1 MIRHIVNLIPQ
12 RIREGYE
19 RFVEEM
25 RNNLQGWRG
34 QSLFFHKK
42 IINFLRELQQMP
54 NFNYNQLLTNQ
65 NFLEYL
71 YATLA
76 TWGIHSMRR
85 PFMINFEEFS
95 QRLQGIAENLDIIRN
110 ITLENVEEIGN
121 HQQDILNLFN
131 GIRITTANTILVAN
145 SKLLHH
151 LHPDLFPPVDRQYIF
166 RYFYVP
172 NINAKNININPRE
185 KEPIYFWEILMEYS
199 QFYQR
204 NRNLVDEIMNENQ
217 TGTETSV
224 PKVIDNLVIGLV
236 CLEKEN

>member
-1 MIRHIVNLIPQ
+1 MIRHIVNLTPQ
-12 RIREGYE
+12 QIEKGYE

-34 QSLFFHKK
+34 PSLFFHKRT
-42 IINFLRELQQMP
+42 INFLRELQQMP
-54 NFNYNQLLTNQ
+54 NFNYNQLLTDST
-65 NFLEYL
+65 FLEYL

-76 TWGIHSMRR
+76 TWGIHSMRG
-85 PFMINFEEFS
+85 PFMIDFEQFS

-151 LHPDLFPPVDRQYIF
+151 LHPDLFPPIDRQYIF
-166 RYFYVP
+166 RYFYVQD
-172 NINAKNININPRE
+172 INARNININPRR
-185 KEPIYFWEILMEYS
+185 EPTYFWEILMEYS
-199 QFYQR
+199 QFYQG
-204 NRNLVDEIMNENQ
+204 NRNLVDEIMRENQ

-224 PKVIDNLVIGLV
+224 PKVIDNFIVGLNF
-236 CLEKEN
+236 LERNE